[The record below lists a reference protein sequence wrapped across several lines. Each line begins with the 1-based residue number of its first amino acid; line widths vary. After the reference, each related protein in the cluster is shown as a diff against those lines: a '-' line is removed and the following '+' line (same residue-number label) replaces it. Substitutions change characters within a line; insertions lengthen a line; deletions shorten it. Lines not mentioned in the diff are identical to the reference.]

1 LIPGTCDDGVQNQDE
16 EGVDCG
22 GVCEPC
28 STAISGCIDVNATN
42 YNATATIQAYD
53 QYGNLSCVYA
63 SCDDIPEPGC
73 IYPDGFGPFN
83 SEFGSEDCLSY
94 GGTPCIPYVGGCT
107 DITAFNYDPLANTD
121 DGSCIAV
128 IEGCTDETA
137 LNYNEDANT
146 DDGSC
151 IATVEGCMDM
161 LACNYDSL
169 ANTDDGSCFILTIE
183 LTDYGFEQ
191 PILATT
197 NTETPTYTWFLEGT
211 PFFNPLSSYTPVV
224 NGTFSVT
231 VTDNSGC
238 TATASTVVAN
248 VSLEE
253 QDLINVSVYP
263 IPATNV
269 LNITSGK
276 KIMQMATLYDID
288 GKLICQQEV
297 NSTSYLLNRN
307 NIPAGYYMLDI
318 EIDNQTHHYPVVFH

>member
-1 LIPGTCDDGVQNQDE
+1 
-16 EGVDCG
+16 
-22 GVCEPC
+22 
-28 STAISGCIDVNATN
+28 
-42 YNATATIQAYD
+42 
-53 QYGNLSCVYA
+53 
-63 SCDDIPEPGC
+63 
-73 IYPDGFGPFN
+73 
-83 SEFGSEDCLSY
+83 
-94 GGTPCIPYVGGCT
+94 
-107 DITAFNYDPLANTD
+107 
-121 DGSCIAV
+121 
-128 IEGCTDETA
+128 
-137 LNYNEDANT
+137 
-146 DDGSC
+146 
-151 IATVEGCMDM
+151 MDM

-307 NIPAGYYMLDI
+307 NIPAGYFMLDI